1 MEARCVKKYI
11 RSSPVKMRLV
21 VDQIRGKNANEA
33 IGILHFQ
40 PKYAARV
47 AEQVL
52 RSAIANLNNKLME
65 AGETRN
71 EDEYIITKAIVDVGP
86 TIKRIQPAPQG
97 RAYRIRKRSNHLTIV
112 VSNNKENKID
122 ETEEISNKVEE

>member
-21 VDQIRGKNANEA
+21 IDQIRGKNANEA

-40 PKYAARV
+40 PKNAARV

-52 RSAIANLNNKLME
+52 RSAIANLNNKLMD
-65 AGETRN
+65 AGEARN
-71 EDEYIITKAIVDVGP
+71 EDEYVVTRAVVDEGP

-97 RAYRIRKRSNHLTIV
+97 RAYRIRRRSNHLTIV

-122 ETEEISNKVEE
+122 ETEEISKKEE

>member
-1 MEARCVKKYI
+1 
-11 RSSPVKMRLV
+11 MRLV
-21 VDQIRGKNANEA
+21 IDQIRGKNANEA

-40 PKYAARV
+40 PKNAARV

-52 RSAIANLNNKLME
+52 RSAIANLNNKLMD
-65 AGETRN
+65 AGEARN
-71 EDEYIITKAIVDVGP
+71 EDEYVVTRAVVDEGP

-97 RAYRIRKRSNHLTIV
+97 RAYRIRRRSNHLTIV

-122 ETEEISNKVEE
+122 ETEEISKKEE

>member
-21 VDQIRGKNANEA
+21 IDQIRGKNANEA

-40 PKYAARV
+40 PKNAARV

-52 RSAIANLNNKLME
+52 RSAIANLNNKLMD
-65 AGETRN
+65 AGEARN
-71 EDEYIITKAIVDVGP
+71 EDEYVVTKAIVDEGP

-97 RAYRIRKRSNHLTIV
+97 RAYRIRRRSNHLTIV

-122 ETEEISNKVEE
+122 ETEEISKKEE